1 MEELGEPILEIIV
14 CSVEDAVAAERGGA
28 GRLEVIS
35 HYEAGGLSPSFD
47 LVREITSKVK
57 IPARVMLRESEPF
70 VVTDEGEIERLVDA
84 ASAFARLPIDGFVL
98 GFLKEARGGMRIDHD
113 LVSQIL
119 ACAPNLKATFHR
131 AFEELPDPVGAI
143 GELKRHIQ
151 IDCILSGSPGG
162 TPWVTALDRFVEW
175 ELAARP
181 EIRMLL
187 GGGIDREAV
196 KIFCK
201 ASTLRAFHAGRAV
214 RQEEK
219 IHGLVSTE
227 RVKELAELI
236 KNTEKSPERA

>member
-1 MEELGEPILEIIV
+1 
-14 CSVEDAVAAERGGA
+14 
-28 GRLEVIS
+28 
-35 HYEAGGLSPSFD
+35 
-47 LVREITSKVK
+47 
-57 IPARVMLRESEPF
+57 
-70 VVTDEGEIERLVDA
+70 
-84 ASAFARLPIDGFVL
+84 VL
-98 GFLKEARGGMRIDHD
+98 GFLKEAPGGIQIDHD
-113 LVSQIL
+113 LVSQVL

-131 AFEELPDPVGAI
+131 AFEELPDPIGAI

-162 TPWVTALDRFVEW
+162 TAWAAALDRFVEW

-187 GGGIDREAV
+187 GGGIDREVV

-219 IHGLVSTE
+219 IHGPVLAE

-236 KNTEKSPERA
+236 KNIEKSPERA